1 MSLTANISKRD
12 PEPKMSR
19 VSPILKWDKTSNEQI
34 DEYTRRLHSNI
45 EVSPSASISCLN
57 VCRCRDAV
65 CQAAI
70 QKEYDFL
77 TRCLKD
83 ADASLPRFRPGVEKD
98 WWTENLTELRKKS
111 IEIQNLWVRQGR
123 PRQGPT
129 QAERLRARAAYKRA
143 IRAAQRAPKQAIW
156 DRLHTTL
163 SENDSN
169 TFWKS
174 WKKIYNKNK
183 SHLAP
188 VVDGCSS
195 HENIA
200 DAFKESFR
208 KNSTP
213 NNTDS
218 VKSLDK
224 KCSDMY
230 ADYVAKHNESCD
242 CKPIYITLLNV
253 SDALFSMKKGKCA
266 DEELIS
272 AEHLQNAPLN
282 FVIRLTDL
290 FNEMLKHAFVPRQFQ
305 FGFMLPIVK
314 DQHGNQADLN
324 NYRGITISP
333 ITSKLFEHV
342 LKEVFYIHLKTSHLQ
357 FGFKKRSSTVHAL
370 HCLKETV
377 NYYVN
382 NGSRVFCTFLDAS
395 KAFDRL
401 VHSGLFI
408 KLMER
413 NIPLVFLDII
423 MSWYSSLMCRVKWGE
438 QFTDIVM

>member
-98 WWTENLTELRKKS
+98 WWTENLSELRKKS

-272 AEHLQNAPLN
+272 AEHLRNAPLN

-342 LKEVFYIHLKTSHLQ
+342 LKEVI
-357 FGFKKRSSTVHAL
+357 
-370 HCLKETV
+370 
-377 NYYVN
+377 
-382 NGSRVFCTFLDAS
+382 
-395 KAFDRL
+395 
-401 VHSGLFI
+401 
-408 KLMER
+408 
-413 NIPLVFLDII
+413 
-423 MSWYSSLMCRVKWGE
+423 
-438 QFTDIVM
+438 